1 LWLADALRF
10 DARADVV
17 GETMTGVRGVV
28 VFALALVSALTV
40 GVAAGPVA
48 ALSPAAGYALGV
60 TVFAAILWLTGA
72 IPLSLTALAI
82 PVLLTAFGVVPD
94 FADAVGGFA
103 DPVVFLLLA
112 GFVLAEALQH
122 HGVDRR
128 VAYHVLLRL
137 GTSPRRLVLAVMVV
151 TALLSMIISN
161 TATTAMMVPIAV
173 GLVGEVTDVAVADP
187 SPGAGGDADADVASS
202 ADAASLDA
210 DPSNFQLAMLLGV
223 AYAASLGGVGTLVGT
238 PPNAIVVGQL
248 RELLDYHVSFLDW
261 LLVGLPM
268 VVVTLPVAWVL
279 LTFVVYPPRVGDV
292 SDARESARRG
302 LAAAG
307 ELDADARRTV
317 LIFVVTA
324 ALWLLGGL
332 GFLVRPYLPAA
343 VYTTLFGG
351 AGVSVFGTTGHAG
364 LLYYVLVGLAAVVA
378 LVVTDSAEWDD
389 LLDIDWGTL
398 VLLGGG
404 ISLANALVTTGA
416 TEWLASV
423 TLGALGP
430 APLPVVVLV
439 VVTLVVAVGELASNT
454 AMAAIL
460 APLLVGIGPA
470 YADVLGTSS
479 TTAAAFLALVGAV
492 AASYGFALP
501 VATPPNAIA
510 YGAGYMDKDDMLRA
524 GLPLDAIVILLATG
538 VLTLLL
544 RFVWPVVL
552 A

>member
-1 LWLADALRF
+1 LSVADAF
-10 DARADVV
+10 RADVPERGAV
-17 GETMTGVRGVV
+17 TGARGAA
-28 VFALALVSALTV
+28 VFAFAVASALAV

-82 PVLLTAFGVVPD
+82 PVLLVAFGVVPD
-94 FADAVGGFA
+94 FGDAVAGFA

-112 GFVLAEALQH
+112 GFMLAEALQS

-151 TALLSMIISN
+151 TACLSMIISN
-161 TATTAMMVPIAV
+161 TATTAMMIPIAV
-173 GLVGEVTDVAVADP
+173 GLVSEVTDVWAAD
-187 SPGAGGDADADVASS
+187 GDATVAT
-202 ADAASLDA
+202 DEAAA
-210 DPSNFQLAMLLGV
+210 PSNFQLATLLGV

-261 LLVGLPM
+261 LFVGLPM

-279 LTFVVYPPRVGDV
+279 LTVVVYPPQVGDV
-292 SDARESARRG
+292 SEARASARRS

-307 ELDADARRTV
+307 KLDADARRTV
-317 LIFVVTA
+317 LIFAVTA

-332 GFLVRPYLPAA
+332 GFLVRPALPTA

-351 AGVSVFGTTGHAG
+351 ASVSVFGTTGHQG

-378 LVVTDSAEWDD
+378 LVVSGAAAWDD

-404 ISLANALVTTGA
+404 ISLANALVSTGA

-439 VVTLVVAVGELASNT
+439 VVALVVVVGELASNT

-470 YADVLGTSS
+470 YADALGTSAP
-479 TTAAAFLALVGAV
+479 TAAAFLALVGAV

-524 GLPLDAIVILLATG
+524 GLPLDAVVILLATG

-544 RFVWPVVL
+544 RYVWPAVL
-552 A
+552 

>member
-1 LWLADALRF
+1 
-10 DARADVV
+10 
-17 GETMTGVRGVV
+17 MTGARGAA
-28 VFALALVSALTV
+28 VFVLALASALAV

-60 TVFAAILWLTGA
+60 TVFAAVLWLTGA

-82 PVLLTAFGVVPD
+82 PVLLTVFGVVTD
-94 FADAVGGFA
+94 FADAVTGFA

-112 GFVLAEALQH
+112 GFVLAEALQS

-151 TALLSMIISN
+151 TAFLSMVISN

-173 GLVGEVTDVAVADP
+173 GLVGEVTDVWAVDD
-187 SPGAGGDADADVASS
+187 GAGAGERDGDADA
-202 ADAASLDA
+202 AAGVSPHAATLDT

-279 LTFVVYPPRVGDV
+279 LTFVVYPPQVGDV
-292 SDARESARRG
+292 SDARESARRS

-317 LIFVVTA
+317 LIFAVTA

-332 GFLVRPYLPAA
+332 GFLFEPYLPTA

-351 AGVSVFGTTGHAG
+351 AGVSVFGTTGHEG
-364 LLYYVLVGLAAVVA
+364 LLYYVVVGLAAVVA
-378 LVVTDSAEWDD
+378 LVVTDAAAWDD
-389 LLDIDWGTL
+389 LLDIDWRTL

-404 ISLANALVTTGA
+404 ISLANALVATGA

-439 VVTLVVAVGELASNT
+439 VVTLVVVVGELASNT

-470 YADVLGTSS
+470 YADVLGTST

-524 GLPLDAIVILLATG
+524 GLPLDAVVILLATG

>member
-1 LWLADALRF
+1 
-10 DARADVV
+10 
-17 GETMTGVRGVV
+17 MTGARDAAILGLAVAS
-28 VFALALVSALTV
+28 ALAV
-40 GVAAGPVA
+40 GAAAGPVA

-60 TVFAAILWLTGA
+60 TVFAALLWLTGA

-82 PVLLTAFGVVPD
+82 PVLLAAFGVVPT
-94 FADAVGGFA
+94 FGDAVTGFA
-103 DPVVFLLLA
+103 DPVIFLLLA
-112 GFVLAEALQH
+112 GFVLAEALQL

-128 VAYHVLLRL
+128 VAYHVLLRV
-137 GTSPRRLVLAVMVV
+137 GTSPRRLVLALMVA
-151 TALLSMIISN
+151 TALLSMIVSN

-173 GLVGEVTDVAVADP
+173 GLVGEVTEVVSA
-187 SPGAGGDADADVASS
+187 DADAPATARTES
-202 ADAASLDA
+202 
-210 DPSNFQLAMLLGV
+210 PSNFQLAALLGV
-223 AYAASLGGVGTLVGT
+223 AYAASLGGVGTIVGT

-248 RELLDYHVSFLDW
+248 RELLDYHVSFADW

-292 SDARESARRG
+292 SDARESARRS

-307 ELDADARRTV
+307 ELGPRARRTV
-317 LIFVVTA
+317 GIFALTA
-324 ALWLLGGL
+324 GLWVLGGL
-332 GFLVRPYLPAA
+332 GFLVRPVLPPA

-351 AGVSVFGTTGHAG
+351 DTVSVFGTTGHQG
-364 LLYYVLVGLAAVVA
+364 LLYYVVVGLVAVVA
-378 LVVTDSAEWDD
+378 LVVTGAAEWDEV
-389 LLDIDWGTL
+389 LDIDWATL

-404 ISLANALVTTGA
+404 ISLADALVATGA

-430 APLPVVVLV
+430 VPLPVLVLA
-439 VVTLVVAVGELASNT
+439 VVTLVVVVGELASNT

-470 YADVLGTSS
+470 YADVLGTSAP
-479 TTAAAFLALVGAV
+479 TAAAFLAIVGAV

-510 YGAGYMDKDDMLRA
+510 YGAGYMDREDMLRA
-524 GLPLDAIVILLATG
+524 GLPLDAVVILLATG

-552 A
+552 S

>member
-1 LWLADALRF
+1 VTGARDAAVLAVA
-10 DARADVV
+10 V
-17 GETMTGVRGVV
+17 TS
-28 VFALALVSALTV
+28 ALAV
-40 GVAAGPVA
+40 GMAARPVA

-60 TVFAAILWLTGA
+60 TAFAALLWLTGA
-72 IPLSLTALAI
+72 IPLSLTALAV
-82 PVLLTAFGVVPD
+82 PVLLVAFGVVPT
-94 FADAVGGFA
+94 FGDAVTGFA
-103 DPVVFLLLA
+103 DPVIFLLLA
-112 GFVLAEALQH
+112 GFVLAEALQI

-128 VAYHVLLRL
+128 IAYHVLLRV
-137 GTSPRRLVLAVMVV
+137 GTSPRRLVLALMVA
-151 TALLSMIISN
+151 TAVLSMIISN
-161 TATTAMMVPIAV
+161 TATTAMMIPIAV
-173 GLVGEVTDVAVADP
+173 GLVGEVTEVV
-187 SPGAGGDADADVASS
+187 STDADAD
-202 ADAASLDA
+202 ADADA
-210 DPSNFQLAMLLGV
+210 ETPATARDETPSNFQLAALLGV

-248 RELLDYHVSFLDW
+248 GELLDYHVSFADW

-279 LTFVVYPPRVGDV
+279 LTVVVYPPRVGDV
-292 SDARESARRG
+292 SGARASARRS

-307 ELDADARRTV
+307 EMGPRARRTV
-317 LIFVVTA
+317 GIFVATA
-324 ALWLLGGL
+324 VLWLLGGF
-332 GFLVRPYLPAA
+332 GFLARPYLPAA

-351 AGVSVFGTTGHAG
+351 EAVSIFGTTGHQG
-364 LLYYVLVGLAAVVA
+364 LLYYVVVGLVAVVA
-378 LVVTDSAEWDD
+378 LVVTDAAEWDD
-389 LLDIDWGTL
+389 VLDIDWATL

-404 ISLANALVTTGA
+404 ISLADSLVATGA

-423 TLGALGP
+423 TIGALG
-430 APLPVVVLV
+430 AVPLPVLVLA

-470 YADVLGTSS
+470 YADVLGTSAP
-479 TTAAAFLALVGAV
+479 TAAAFLALVGAV

-510 YGAGYMDKDDMLRA
+510 YGAGYMEREDMLRA
-524 GLPLDAIVILLATG
+524 GLPLDAVVILLATG

-552 A
+552 S

>member
-1 LWLADALRF
+1 MADAVRV
-10 DARADVV
+10 DAPQGGSVV
-17 GETMTGVRGVV
+17 TAGRGAA
-28 VFALALVSALTV
+28 VFALAVASALTV
-40 GVAAGPVA
+40 GTAAGPVV

-82 PVLLTAFGVVPD
+82 PVLLVAFGVVPD
-94 FADAVGGFA
+94 FGDAVTGFA

-112 GFVLAEALQH
+112 GFMLAEALQS

-128 VAYHVLLRL
+128 VAFHVLLRL

-151 TALLSMIISN
+151 TALLSMAISN

-173 GLVGEVTDVAVADP
+173 GLVGEVTDVWAAD
-187 SPGAGGDADADVASS
+187 DADADDRSHVS
-202 ADAASLDA
+202 ALDT

-279 LTFVVYPPRVGDV
+279 LTFVVYPPQVGDV

-307 ELDADARRTV
+307 ELDSDARRTV

-332 GFLVRPYLPAA
+332 GFLVRPFLPGA

-351 AGVSVFGTTGHAG
+351 AGVSIFGTTGHQG
-364 LLYYVLVGLAAVVA
+364 LLYYVLVGLAAVVG
-378 LVVTDSAEWDD
+378 LVVSGAAAWDD

-398 VLLGGG
+398 ILLGGG
-404 ISLANALVTTGA
+404 ISLANALVSTGA

-439 VVTLVVAVGELASNT
+439 VVALVVTVGELASNT

-524 GLPLDAIVILLATG
+524 GLPLDAVVILLATG

-552 A
+552 

>member
-1 LWLADALRF
+1 
-10 DARADVV
+10 
-17 GETMTGVRGVV
+17 MTSVRNVAVFGV
-28 VFALALVSALTV
+28 ALASAAAV
-40 GVAAGPVA
+40 GTAARPAA

-60 TVFAAILWLTGA
+60 AVFAALLWLTGA

-94 FADAVGGFA
+94 FGEAVTGFA
-103 DPVVFLLLA
+103 DPVIFLLLA
-112 GFVLAEALQH
+112 GFVLAEALRI

-128 VAYHVLLRL
+128 VAYYILLSV
-137 GTSPRRLVLAVMVV
+137 GTSPRRLVLALMVA
-151 TALLSMIISN
+151 TAVLSMIISN

-173 GLVGEVTDVAVADP
+173 GLVGEVTTVV
-187 SPGAGGDADADVASS
+187 S
-202 ADAASLDA
+202 ADDA
-210 DPSNFQLAMLLGV
+210 ESKTPATARGESPSNFQLAALLGV

-248 RELLDYHVSFLDW
+248 GELLDYHVSFADW

-279 LTFVVYPPRVGDV
+279 LTFVVYPPQVGDV
-292 SDARESARRG
+292 SAARASARRG
-302 LAAAG
+302 LADAG
-307 ELDADARRTV
+307 ELSPPARRTV
-317 LIFVVTA
+317 AIFVATA
-324 ALWLLGGL
+324 ACWLLGGL
-332 GFLVRPYLPAA
+332 GFLVRPSLPPA

-351 AGVSVFGTTGHAG
+351 AGTSVFGTTGHQG

-378 LVVTDSAEWDD
+378 LVLSGAAAWGD
-389 LLDIDWGTL
+389 LLDIDWATL

-404 ISLANALVTTGA
+404 ISLADALVTTGA

-430 APLPVVVLV
+430 VALPVLVLA
-439 VVTLVVAVGELASNT
+439 VVTLVVVVGELASNT

-460 APLLVGIGPA
+460 APILVGIGPA
-470 YADVLGTSS
+470 YADALGTSAP
-479 TTAAAFLALVGAV
+479 TAAAFLAIVGAV

-510 YGAGYMDKDDMLRA
+510 FGAGYMDREDMLRA
-524 GLPLDAIVILLATG
+524 GLPLDAVVILLATAT
-538 VLTLLL
+538 LTLLV

-552 A
+552 